1 MRSAEVKKL
10 KVNELKEELRRRSLD
25 TKGLKADLVERLNAA
40 LEAEAAELGGAA
52 RGTPE
57 HEPEEEQ
64 RGDGEEG
71 FGDEGFPNKDP
82 LDIGAGGAPEEES
95 MGMEREE
102 SSDSDLGFSMPDFT
116 ADVPLPVPV
125 FKTEETQSE
134 ETPEYHETELSLAE
148 QQQRQSERKQEYEG
162 KVEVK
167 KEDEEKKEEE
177 QQRDQEQPDLQPQPG
192 VGPTDKWEEM
202 KEQKAEQT
210 KMEEGDRQ
218 EGDRQEGHRQEG
230 DRQEGDR
237 QEGDRQE
244 GDRQEG
250 DRQEG
255 DRQEGHRQEGDR
267 QEGHRQEGDRQEGDR
282 QGRKR
287 PHEEDRG
294 YGHYEHRDDKRSRS
308 PQPPAEEEEEDF
320 DDTLVALDT
329 YNCDLHFKVSRD
341 HYSGYPLTVEGFA
354 YLWAGARA
362 SYGVSEGKVCYEMKI
377 LEEIA
382 VKHLPSSEP
391 DPHVVRIGWSLD
403 SCSTQLGE
411 EAFSFGYG
419 GTGKKSSDCKFE
431 DYGEKFG
438 ENDVIGCFIDFDAG
452 GEEVKIAFSK
462 NGVWLDV
469 AFQVSREELAGRPL
483 FPHVLV
489 KNCAIEFN
497 FGQKEEPFHPPPEGY
512 RFIQT
517 LGIEDRTRG
526 AVGPASKADCEILM
540 MVGLP
545 ACGKTTWASK
555 HTESHPEK
563 KYNTLGTNAIMEKMK
578 VMGLRRQKN
587 YAGRWDVLIQQA
599 TQCLNRLIQIAA
611 RKRRN
616 YILDQTN
623 VYGSAQRRKMRPFE
637 GFQRKA
643 IVICPTEEDFKER
656 TLRQTDE
663 QGKDVPDQAVLEMK
677 ANFLLPEPSD
687 FLEEVIFV
695 ELQREEAF
703 NLVKEYNEEGRKAGP
718 PPDKRH
724 DNRPGGFRGNGGGYQ
739 RYDDRG
745 GPRGGVGYQ
754 SRDAGGYRRGNN
766 RGGYTGNRWGGNG
779 NYREGGSSAPR
790 GGYNRNQQSGGY
802 NRPAPYTKGGYNQS
816 YNPSSYNQ
824 GNYQQG
830 YNYGSY
836 SQYPGYSQT
845 QSYSESTPAAAGQ
858 TYSQQQNYN
867 QQYQQYAQQWQQ
879 YYQNQSQWNQYYG
892 QYGNYAG
899 QGQGQQGQ
907 GSQGQGGQGA
917 SGSSQ

>member
-1 MRSAEVKKL
+1 
-10 KVNELKEELRRRSLD
+10 
-25 TKGLKADLVERLNAA
+25 
-40 LEAEAAELGGAA
+40 
-52 RGTPE
+52 
-57 HEPEEEQ
+57 
-64 RGDGEEG
+64 
-71 FGDEGFPNKDP
+71 
-82 LDIGAGGAPEEES
+82 
-95 MGMEREE
+95 MEREG
-102 SSDSDLGFSMPDFT
+102 SSDSDLGFT

-125 FKTEETQSE
+125 FKTE

-148 QQQRQSERKQEYEG
+148 QQQRQSDRRQEYEE

-192 VGPTDKWEEM
+192 VGLTDKWEEM

-210 KMEEGDRQ
+210 KLEEGDRQ
-218 EGDRQEGHRQEG
+218 EGDRQEGDRQEGDRQKGGRQEGERQEGERQEGERQEGERQEGERQEGERQEGDRQEGDRQEGDRQEGDRQEGGRQEGDRQEGERQEG

-255 DRQEGHRQEGDR
+255 DRQEGDRQEGDR
-267 QEGHRQEGDRQEGDR
+267 QEGDRQEGDRQEGDRQEGDR
-282 QGRKR
+282 QGCKR
-287 PHEEDRG
+287 PHEEDR
-294 YGHYEHRDDKRSRS
+294 GHYEHRDDKRSRS

-362 SYGVSEGKVCYEMKI
+362 SYGVSKGKVCYEMKI
-377 LEEIA
+377 IEEIA

-462 NGVWLDV
+462 NGVWLGV
-469 AFQVSREELAGRPL
+469 GFQASREELAGRPL

-497 FGQKEEPFHPPPEGY
+497 FGQREEPFHPPPEGY
-512 RFIQT
+512 RFIQA
-517 LGIEDRTRG
+517 LGIGDRTRG

-555 HTESHPEK
+555 HTEGHPEK

-745 GPRGGVGYQ
+745 GPRGGEGYQ

-779 NYREGGSSAPR
+779 NYREGGSAPR

-802 NRPAPYTKGGYNQS
+802 NRPAPYSKVGYNQS

>member
-25 TKGLKADLVERLNAA
+25 TKGLKADLVERLKAA
-40 LEAEAAELGGAA
+40 LEAEAAEPGGAA

-57 HEPEEEQ
+57 QESEQEPEQEQEQEQ

-71 FGDEGFPNKDP
+71 FSAGLLGDKGFPNKDS

-95 MGMEREE
+95 RGMEREG
-102 SSDSDLGFSMPDFT
+102 SSDSDLGFSMPVFT
-116 ADVPLPVPV
+116 ADVSLPVPV
-125 FKTEETQSE
+125 FKTEETK
-134 ETPEYHETELSLAE
+134 LALAE
-148 QQQRQSERKQEYEG
+148 QRQGQSERKQEYEV

-167 KEDEEKKEEE
+167 KEDEGKKEEE
-177 QQRDQEQPDLQPQPG
+177 QQRDQEQPG
-192 VGPTDKWEEM
+192 VGPTDKWEE
-202 KEQKAEQT
+202 KAEEKAEQKAEQKAAQT
-210 KMEEGDRQ
+210 KME
-218 EGDRQEGHRQEG
+218 
-230 DRQEGDR
+230 
-237 QEGDRQE
+237 
-244 GDRQEG
+244 
-250 DRQEG
+250 
-255 DRQEGHRQEGDR
+255 
-267 QEGHRQEGDRQEGDR
+267 EGDRQEGDR

-287 PHEEDRG
+287 PHDEDRG
-294 YGHYEHRDDKRSRS
+294 NGYYEHRDDKRSRS
-308 PQPPAEEEEEDF
+308 PQPPAEDEDEDF

-362 SYGVSEGKVCYEMKI
+362 SYGVSKGKVCYEMKI
-377 LEEIA
+377 FEEIA

-452 GEEVKIAFSK
+452 GEEVEIAFSK

-469 AFQVSREELAGRPL
+469 GFRASREELAGRPL

-497 FGQKEEPFHPPPEGY
+497 FGQKEEPFHSPPEGF

-587 YAGRWDVLIQQA
+587 YSGRWEVLIQQA

-687 FLEEVIFV
+687 FLEEVVFV
-695 ELQREEAF
+695 ELQREEAYK
-703 NLVKEYNEEGRKAGP
+703 LVKGYNEEGREAGP
-718 PPDKRH
+718 PPDKRY

-745 GPRGGVGYQ
+745 GPRGGKGYQ
-754 SRDAGGYRRGNN
+754 SRDAGAGGYRRAKEGTDSSSGNN
-766 RGGYTGNRWGGNG
+766 RGGYNGNRWGGNG
-779 NYREGGSSAPR
+779 NYREGGSAPR

-802 NRPAPYTKGGYNQS
+802 NRPAPYSKGGYNQS
-816 YNPSSYNQ
+816 YTPSSYNQ

-830 YNYGSY
+830 YNY

-845 QSYSESTPAAAGQ
+845 QSYSETTPAAAGQ

-867 QQYQQYAQQWQQ
+867 QQYQQYAQQW
-879 YYQNQSQWNQYYG
+879 NQYYG
-892 QYGNYAG
+892 QYGNYAA

-907 GSQGQGGQGA
+907 GSQGQGGHGA

>member
-71 FGDEGFPNKDP
+71 FGDEGFPNKGSHVNHS
-82 LDIGAGGAPEEES
+82 LS
-95 MGMEREE
+95 
-102 SSDSDLGFSMPDFT
+102 
-116 ADVPLPVPV
+116 V
-125 FKTEETQSE
+125 F
-134 ETPEYHETELSLAE
+134 P
-148 QQQRQSERKQEYEG
+148 EYEG

-754 SRDAGGYRRGNN
+754 SRDAGNN

>member
-71 FGDEGFPNKDP
+71 FGDEGFPNKGRTRQTSYLCTWNVKQGTFP
-82 LDIGAGGAPEEES
+82 L
-95 MGMEREE
+95 
-102 SSDSDLGFSMPDFT
+102 
-116 ADVPLPVPV
+116 
-125 FKTEETQSE
+125 K
-134 ETPEYHETELSLAE
+134 YNH
-148 QQQRQSERKQEYEG
+148 
-162 KVEVK
+162 
-167 KEDEEKKEEE
+167 
-177 QQRDQEQPDLQPQPG
+177 
-192 VGPTDKWEEM
+192 
-202 KEQKAEQT
+202 
-210 KMEEGDRQ
+210 
-218 EGDRQEGHRQEG
+218 
-230 DRQEGDR
+230 
-237 QEGDRQE
+237 
-244 GDRQEG
+244 
-250 DRQEG
+250 
-255 DRQEGHRQEGDR
+255 
-267 QEGHRQEGDRQEGDR
+267 
-282 QGRKR
+282 
-287 PHEEDRG
+287 
-294 YGHYEHRDDKRSRS
+294 
-308 PQPPAEEEEEDF
+308 PPAEEEEEDF

-703 NLVKEYNEEGRKAGP
+703 NLVKEYNEEGRKAG
-718 PPDKRH
+718 
-724 DNRPGGFRGNGGGYQ
+724 FRGNGGGYQ

-802 NRPAPYTKGGYNQS
+802 NRPAPYTKGGYNQV
-816 YNPSSYNQ
+816 
-824 GNYQQG
+824 
-830 YNYGSY
+830 
-836 SQYPGYSQT
+836 T
-845 QSYSESTPAAAGQ
+845 MDTPAVCLSAH
-858 TYSQQQNYN
+858 
-867 QQYQQYAQQWQQ
+867 
-879 YYQNQSQWNQYYG
+879 
-892 QYGNYAG
+892 
-899 QGQGQQGQ
+899 
-907 GSQGQGGQGA
+907 
-917 SGSSQ
+917 

>member
-40 LEAEAAELGGAA
+40 LEAEAAGPGGAA
-52 RGTPE
+52 GEAPDQDQATPGQE
-57 HEPEEEQ
+57 QEEQ
-64 RGDGEEG
+64 LGDGEEG
-71 FGDEGFPNKDP
+71 LSTGLLKDEGFPNKGRTRQTSY
-82 LDIGAGGAPEEES
+82 LLQSSAVIGGLTCQ
-95 MGMEREE
+95 
-102 SSDSDLGFSMPDFT
+102 SSVQCCDWRT
-116 ADVPLPVPV
+116 N
-125 FKTEETQSE
+125 
-134 ETPEYHETELSLAE
+134 LSVL
-148 QQQRQSERKQEYEG
+148 Y
-162 KVEVK
+162 
-167 KEDEEKKEEE
+167 
-177 QQRDQEQPDLQPQPG
+177 
-192 VGPTDKWEEM
+192 
-202 KEQKAEQT
+202 
-210 KMEEGDRQ
+210 
-218 EGDRQEGHRQEG
+218 
-230 DRQEGDR
+230 
-237 QEGDRQE
+237 
-244 GDRQEG
+244 
-250 DRQEG
+250 
-255 DRQEGHRQEGDR
+255 
-267 QEGHRQEGDRQEGDR
+267 
-282 QGRKR
+282 
-287 PHEEDRG
+287 
-294 YGHYEHRDDKRSRS
+294 RSRS

-362 SYGVSEGKVCYEMKI
+362 SYGVSRGKVCYEMKI

-452 GEEVKIAFSK
+452 GEKVEMAFSK

-469 AFQVSREELAGRPL
+469 GFRASREELAGRPL

-512 RFIQT
+512 IFIQT

-677 ANFLLPEPSD
+677 ANFVLPELSD
-687 FLEEVIFV
+687 FLEEVFFV
-695 ELQREEAF
+695 ELQREEADK
-703 NLVKEYNEEGRKAGP
+703 LVKEYNEEGRKAGP
-718 PPDKRH
+718 PPDKRY

-754 SRDAGGYRRGNN
+754 SRDAGGHRRGKEGTDSSPGNN
-766 RGGYTGNRWGGNG
+766 RGGYNGNRWGGNG
-779 NYREGGSSAPR
+779 NYREGGSAPR
-790 GGYNRNQQSGGY
+790 SSGYNRS
-802 NRPAPYTKGGYNQS
+802 APYSKGAYNQVTMDTS
-816 YNPSSYNQ
+816 VCLSVS
-824 GNYQQG
+824 
-830 YNYGSY
+830 
-836 SQYPGYSQT
+836 
-845 QSYSESTPAAAGQ
+845 AH
-858 TYSQQQNYN
+858 
-867 QQYQQYAQQWQQ
+867 
-879 YYQNQSQWNQYYG
+879 
-892 QYGNYAG
+892 
-899 QGQGQQGQ
+899 
-907 GSQGQGGQGA
+907 
-917 SGSSQ
+917 

>member
-1 MRSAEVKKL
+1 MRSAEVNKL
-10 KVNELKEELRRRSLD
+10 KVNELKEELRRRALD
-25 TKGLKADLVERLNAA
+25 TKGLKADLVERLKAA
-40 LEAEAAELGGAA
+40 LEAAESGGAA
-52 RGTPE
+52 RGAPE
-57 HEPEEEQ
+57 QDHATPEEEQ
-64 RGDGEEG
+64 GDEG
-71 FGDEGFPNKDP
+71 FSAGLLGDEGFPNEDS
-82 LDIGAGGAPEEES
+82 LDFGAGGAAEEES
-95 MGMEREE
+95 RGMEREV

-116 ADVPLPVPV
+116 ADVPLPLPVPV
-125 FKTEETQSE
+125 HKAE
-134 ETPEYHETELSLAE
+134 ETPEYHETQPALAE
-148 QQQRQSERKQEYEG
+148 HEHHGQHERKREYEG
-162 KVEVK
+162 KVEA
-167 KEDEEKKEEE
+167 EKEEE
-177 QQRDQEQPDLQPQPG
+177 EKNEEEQPG
-192 VGPTDKWEEM
+192 VGPTDME
-202 KEQKAEQT
+202 EQKVEQEAEQT
-210 KMEEGDRQ
+210 KMEEGD
-218 EGDRQEGHRQEG
+218 RQEG

-255 DRQEGHRQEGDR
+255 DRQEGD
-267 QEGHRQEGDRQEGDR
+267 RQEGDRQEGDR

-287 PHEEDRG
+287 PYDEGRG
-294 YGHYEHRDDKRSRS
+294 YGYSEHREDKRSRS

-341 HYSGYPLTVEGFA
+341 GYSGYPLTLEGFA

-362 SYGVSEGKVCYEMKI
+362 SYGVSKGKVCYEMKI
-377 LEEIA
+377 FEEIA

-438 ENDVIGCFIDFDAG
+438 ENDVIGCFIDFDASE
-452 GEEVKIAFSK
+452 EEVEMAFSK

-469 AFQVSREELAGRPL
+469 GFRASREELAGRPL

-489 KNCAIEFN
+489 KNCSIEFN

-512 RFIQT
+512 SFIQT

-526 AVGPASKADCEILM
+526 AVGPASKAGCEILM

-545 ACGKTTWASK
+545 ACGKSTWASK
-555 HTESHPEK
+555 HAESHPEK
-563 KYNTLGTNAIMEKMK
+563 KYNILGTNAIMEKMK

-643 IVICPTEEDFKER
+643 IVICPTEEDFKAR

-687 FLEEVIFV
+687 FLEEVVFV
-695 ELQREEAF
+695 ELQRDEAYK
-703 NLVKEYNEEGRKAGP
+703 LVKEYNEEGRKAGP
-718 PPDKRH
+718 PPDKRY
-724 DNRPGGFRGNGGGYQ
+724 DNRPGEFRGNGGGYQ
-739 RYDDRG
+739 RNEDRG
-745 GPRGGVGYQ
+745 GPRGGGGYQ
-754 SRDAGGYRRGNN
+754 SRDAGGNRRGKEGADSSPGNN
-766 RGGYTGNRWGGNG
+766 RGGYNGNRWGGNG
-779 NYREGGSSAPR
+779 NYREGGSAPR

-802 NRPAPYTKGGYNQS
+802 NRPVPYNKGGYNQS

-845 QSYSESTPAAAGQ
+845 QSYSETTPAAAGQ

-892 QYGNYAG
+892 QYGDYAA

>member
-25 TKGLKADLVERLNAA
+25 TKGLKADLVERLKAA
-40 LEAEAAELGGAA
+40 LEAEAAEPGGAA
-52 RGTPE
+52 SGTPE
-57 HEPEEEQ
+57 PEQEQATPEEEPEQEQEQ

-71 FGDEGFPNKDP
+71 FSAGLLGDKGFPNKDS
-82 LDIGAGGAPEEES
+82 LDIGAGGAPGEES
-95 MGMEREE
+95 RGVEREE
-102 SSDSDLGFSMPDFT
+102 SSDSDLGFSVPVFT
-116 ADVPLPVPV
+116 ADVSLPVPV

-134 ETPEYHETELSLAE
+134 EIKLALAE
-148 QQQRQSERKQEYEG
+148 QRQGQSERKQEYEV

-192 VGPTDKWEEM
+192 VGPTDKWEE
-202 KEQKAEQT
+202 KAEEKAEQKAEQKAAQT

-218 EGDRQEGHRQEG
+218 EGDTQEG

-237 QEGDRQE
+237 QDGD
-244 GDRQEG
+244 
-250 DRQEG
+250 
-255 DRQEGHRQEGDR
+255 
-267 QEGHRQEGDRQEGDR
+267 RQEGDRQEGDR

-287 PHEEDRG
+287 PHDEDRG
-294 YGHYEHRDDKRSRS
+294 NGYYEHRDDKRSRS
-308 PQPPAEEEEEDF
+308 PQPPAEEEDEDF

-362 SYGVSEGKVCYEMKI
+362 SYGVSKGKVCYEMKI
-377 LEEIA
+377 FEEIA

-452 GEEVKIAFSK
+452 GEEVEIAFSK

-469 AFQVSREELAGRPL
+469 GFRASREELAGRPL

-497 FGQKEEPFHPPPEGY
+497 FGQKEEPFHSPPEGF

-587 YAGRWDVLIQQA
+587 YSGRWEVLIQQA

-687 FLEEVIFV
+687 FLEEVVFV
-695 ELQREEAF
+695 ELQREEAYK
-703 NLVKEYNEEGRKAGP
+703 LVKGYNEEGREAAP
-718 PPDKRH
+718 PPDKRN

-745 GPRGGVGYQ
+745 GPRGGEGYQ
-754 SRDAGGYRRGNN
+754 SRDTGAGGYRRGKEGTDSSSGNN
-766 RGGYTGNRWGGNG
+766 RGGYNSNRWGGNG
-779 NYREGGSSAPR
+779 NYREGGSAPR

-802 NRPAPYTKGGYNQS
+802 NRPAPYSKGGYNQS

-830 YNYGSY
+830 YNY

-845 QSYSESTPAAAGQ
+845 QSYGETTPAASGQ

-879 YYQNQSQWNQYYG
+879 YYQNQSQWNQYY
-892 QYGNYAG
+892 AA
-899 QGQGQQGQ
+899 QGQGQ
-907 GSQGQGGQGA
+907 GSQGQGGHGA